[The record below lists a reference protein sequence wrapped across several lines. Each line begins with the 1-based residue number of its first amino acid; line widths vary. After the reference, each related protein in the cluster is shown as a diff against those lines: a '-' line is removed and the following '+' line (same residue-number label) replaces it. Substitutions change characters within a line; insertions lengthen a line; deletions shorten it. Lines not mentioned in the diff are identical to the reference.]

1 MKSRVLIVCISILLI
16 ISVALNIF
24 LFVKSEESALFITV
38 SRPISFNES
47 GDVESS
53 YGVVV
58 KDVRKTEIFLLSM
71 INAQPISEDEYPTTH
86 PDGRVWVRYGATG
99 YLYNLWFYEDYI
111 IFGNENTVCR
121 KISNDHND
129 PVQIIKD
136 LIESINIEN

>member
-1 MKSRVLIVCISILLI
+1 MKSRVLIVCTSILLAVSI
-16 ISVALNIF
+16 ALNIF
-24 LFVKSEESALFITV
+24 LLVNSKESSLFITV
-38 SRPISFNES
+38 SKPLSFNES
-47 GDVESS
+47 GEVESS

-58 KDVRKTEIFLLSM
+58 NDIKKTEIFLLSM
-71 INAQPISEDEYPTTH
+71 INAQPIQEDECPTTL
-86 PDGRVWVRYGATG
+86 PNGMVWVRYGATG

>member
-1 MKSRVLIVCISILLI
+1 MKSRVLIVCTSILLAVSI
-16 ISVALNIF
+16 ALNIF
-24 LFVKSEESALFITV
+24 LLVNSKKSSLFITV
-38 SRPISFNES
+38 SKPLSFNES
-47 GDVESS
+47 GEVESS

-58 KDVRKTEIFLLSM
+58 NDIKKTEIFLLSM
-71 INAQPISEDEYPTTH
+71 INAQPIQEDECPTTL
-86 PDGRVWVRYGATG
+86 PNGMVWVRYGATG